1 MCLFIHYSVNCHC
14 QEVVKWCF
22 IWQVKGLLRTCKI
35 IFYNFLLCLYCLL
48 GDVCL
53 TKYLYREV
61 GPGLGTPAI
70 ALVSFNS
77 MYLFG
82 NNLEHVFIQ

>member
-1 MCLFIHYSVNCHC
+1 MHLFIHSSVNCHC
-14 QEVVKWCF
+14 HEVLKWCF
-22 IWQVKGLLRTCKI
+22 IWQIKIKNMLNSYFI
-35 IFYNFLLCLYCLL
+35 IFSLLILPIQGCVLM
-48 GDVCL
+48 
-53 TKYLYREV
+53 KYLYREV

-82 NNLEHVFIQ
+82 NNLEYVFIQ

>member
-1 MCLFIHYSVNCHC
+1 MLIVIVMKSKSGVLYGKLKLIKNMLNSYF
-14 QEVVKWCF
+14 
-22 IWQVKGLLRTCKI
+22 I
-35 IFYNFLLCLYCLL
+35 IFSLLILL
-48 GDVCL
+48 LKGCAL
-53 TKYLYREV
+53 IKYLCRDL
-61 GPGLGTPAI
+61 GPVLGTPAI

>member
-1 MCLFIHYSVNCHC
+1 MLT
-14 QEVVKWCF
+14 
-22 IWQVKGLLRTCKI
+22 KGCALI
-35 IFYNFLLCLYCLL
+35 
-48 GDVCL
+48 
-53 TKYLYREV
+53 KYLYRGL